1 MYNDIRGETMETK
14 DILKSLRERYSL
26 SIRKLSTYINIGF
39 SGLSKIERGEISLTM
54 KTINSLTRFYS
65 VTSDYILGKDPN
77 GFIIQ
82 YEYENEDYYEFVSE
96 ATLDEYIGKK
106 YIEEFIGTTCIKRT
120 VISNDLITEFQ
131 NGTPPT
137 DKKNTKSIYFFK
149 FGEPAIQT
157 KPLMNFEI
165 MKAYTSLSDTQRKL
179 VDDLILSLAGGNTR
193 NG

>member
-1 MYNDIRGETMETK
+1 MYNNIRGETMQTK
-14 DILKSLRERYSL
+14 DILKSLRERYNL

-65 VTSDYILGKDPN
+65 VTSDYILGKDPK

-82 YEYENEDYYEFVSE
+82 YEYKNEDYYEFVSE
-96 ATLDEYIGKK
+96 TTLDEYIGKK
-106 YIEEFIGTTCIKRT
+106 YVEEFLGMTCIKRT
-120 VISNDLITEFQ
+120 VISNDLITAFQ
-131 NGTPPT
+131 KGTPLT
-137 DKKNTKSIYFFK
+137 DKKDTKYIHFYK
-149 FGEPAIQT
+149 FDESAIQT

-165 MKAYTSLSDTQRKL
+165 MKAYASLSDTQRKL